1 MKKRLGIICLILA
14 TTVSM
19 LGCSDKAET
28 KKKVTAEDD
37 PEKIFQEAMEKL
49 DKETLK
55 AAKTQSVTSYSDGT
69 EEEEFYTAILDTKKG
84 IIERISKDA
93 DEAETIYHTFNVK
106 EKDGYGVY
114 VNDEL
119 TGGEW
124 KYYKEN
130 IEDDTQSE
138 YEYWLNEFNLAYTEE
153 NGYSNIK
160 FSNEGEEELSGTE
173 VIKIKVTADQLYDS
187 GEESEE
193 EITRESV
200 LKEYEWNEDDVA
212 LVDGFSEILDNY
224 VTASKES
231 EGETTVQCALT
242 VWISAS
248 DHTLLKSR
256 AATNMESA
264 QSDEAKAAIETF
276 NEEYWKVD
284 MVHQNIEDGMTRE
297 EAKKE
302 LEEDLAA
309 MGNPTEETTEEA
321 SGEEFDEDEGTEE
334 YAEVTK
340 VAVTKKIM
348 TGDECP
354 KMSDLPKDYE
364 KITQEEYFEGGFE
377 IPEDDEYFLDEGEYE
392 DEFE

>member
-1 MKKRLGIICLILA
+1 MKKRLGILCLILA
-14 TTVSM
+14 TAVSM
-19 LGCSDKAET
+19 SGCSGKAES
-28 KKKVTAEDD
+28 KKEITAEDD
-37 PEKIFQEAMEKL
+37 PEKIFNEAIEKF

-55 AAKTQSVTSYSDGT
+55 AATTQSVTSYSDGT
-69 EEEEFYTAILDTKKG
+69 EEEELYTAILDTKKK
-84 IIERISKDA
+84 IVERISKDE
-93 DEAETIYHTFNVK
+93 DEAETIYHSFNVK
-106 EKDGYGVY
+106 EEDGYGVY

-119 TGGEW
+119 TDGEW
-124 KYYKEN
+124 KYYKEDV
-130 IEDDTQSE
+130 EDATESE
-138 YEYWLNEFNLAYTEE
+138 YEYWLDEFNLAYAEE
-153 NGYSNIK
+153 DGYSNIE
-160 FSNEGEEELSGTE
+160 FSNEGEEELNGTK
-173 VIKIKVTADQLYDS
+173 VIKVRVTADQLYDS

-193 EITRESV
+193 EMTRESV
-200 LKEYEWNEDDVA
+200 LKEYEWSEDDVA
-212 LVDGFSEILDNY
+212 LVDGFSEVLDDY
-224 VTASKES
+224 VAASKES
-231 EGETTVQCALT
+231 EGETTVQCVLT
-242 VWISAS
+242 VWISAG

-256 AATNMESA
+256 SAMNMESA
-264 QSDEAKAAIETF
+264 QSDEAKAAIEAF

-309 MGNPTEETTEEA
+309 MENPTEETTDEA

-334 YAEVTK
+334 YAEITK

-354 KMSDLPKDYE
+354 EMSDLPKDYE

-377 IPEDDEYFLDEGEYE
+377 ISEDDEYFPDEGEYE